1 MSYTSIDAKR
11 VGESASMLYNTLW
24 VSVPAL
30 NESPAYPIDSTNR
43 CERKVENSK
52 AVSGRDK
59 HNHRASWVA
68 CHLHTTQIAGM
79 QFVTS
84 EESLL
89 L

>member
-30 NESPAYPIDSTNR
+30 NEYPAYPTDSTN
-43 CERKVENSK
+43 RKVENSK